1 MNKYIKATEN
11 TYAFIIEFKPVR
23 AGLLKFMH
31 RIQNQTFFDLNF
43 FKLTF
48 FKEFHLLLKQQ
59 RSKAEINS

>member
-31 RIQNQTFFDLNF
+31 RI
-43 FKLTF
+43 
-48 FKEFHLLLKQQ
+48 
-59 RSKAEINS
+59 